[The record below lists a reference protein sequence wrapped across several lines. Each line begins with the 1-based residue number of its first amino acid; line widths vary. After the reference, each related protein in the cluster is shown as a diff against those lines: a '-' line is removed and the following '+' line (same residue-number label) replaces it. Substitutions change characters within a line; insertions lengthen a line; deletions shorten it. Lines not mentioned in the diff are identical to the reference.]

1 MNHPQP
7 AIPADETPTTTSDD
21 CYLGGHKL
29 VTYSGLSERTLRR
42 YFKDPNHP
50 LPHYRVNGRVLVRKS
65 EFDQWIRQVDGRITA
80 HGRSR
85 NANFDARV
93 AAAVKSIR
101 G

>member
-1 MNHPQP
+1 MNHPQSAFLP
-7 AIPADETPTTTSDD
+7 DDAPTTSNDD
-21 CYLGGHKL
+21 CYLGFQKL

-42 YFKDPNHP
+42 HFNDPDHP
-50 LPHYRVNGRVLVRKS
+50 LPHHRVGGRVLVRKS
-65 EFDQWIRQVDGRITA
+65 EFDHWIRQVDGRSA
-80 HGRSR
+80 MRGRSR